1 MALFNIIHTFHLVV
15 TTNYIDAITRSL
27 AFRISLFTVPGG
39 LRDYPNLSPS
49 TFIFFFVDSLLQQT
63 KHRNCVLI
71 IENKN
76 LKNKI
81 MNMEY
86 ELRDVREALRTEE
99 RKFILLNEK
108 LKAKMVMGF
117 Y

>member
-1 MALFNIIHTFHLVV
+1 MDYPRNEV
-15 TTNYIDAITRSL
+15 
-27 AFRISLFTVPGG
+27 GG
-39 LRDYPNLSPS
+39 LNISHI
-49 TFIFFFVDSLLQQT
+49 FIKCILFFLDSLLQQT

-71 IENKN
+71 VENKN

-86 ELRDVREALRTEE
+86 EMRGVREALRAEE

-108 LKAKMVMGF
+108 LKAKMVM
-117 Y
+117 